1 MVLVSMPELHIN
13 YHDVCLCYTDYVAKF
28 AFEGNNVND
37 LSFWPGD
44 VIKVLWAEDT
54 GWWHGQLGNKLG
66 WFPGSYV
73 EVIDKYCTP
82 VCYIDKVVNL
92 MNRSSMY
99 IIFYQLTFV
108 DYTATGRCVW
118 YNGY

>member
-1 MVLVSMPELHIN
+1 MLLRIN
-13 YHDVCLCYTDYVAKF
+13 YHDIGCLCYTDYVAKF
-28 AFEGNNVND
+28 AFEGNNIND

-44 VIKVLWAEDT
+44 VIKVLWAEDS
-54 GWWHGQLGNKLG
+54 GWWHGQLGNKQG

-82 VCYIDKVVNL
+82 VCYITRVVKLNKPCFNL
-92 MNRSSMY
+92 YNILS
-99 IIFYQLTFV
+99 THNV

-118 YNGY
+118 HNTY